1 MSGTPTLQTVCEQLP
16 ALSPQVRLEQ
26 IVRTSPT
33 HIASHA
39 VPQQKGS
46 TAHMEA
52 TQPPH
57 PESLGGPVTHLFREQ
72 YVAQVIGAASTP
84 ASREATCFGFVVS

>member
-46 TAHMEA
+46 TAQIADWHA
-52 TQPPH
+52 PH
-57 PESLGGPVTHLFREQ
+57 LASNGGPDAHLLRAQ
-72 YVAQVIGAASTP
+72 DVAQVIGAASTP
-84 ASREATCFGFVVS
+84 ASREAACFGLVGL